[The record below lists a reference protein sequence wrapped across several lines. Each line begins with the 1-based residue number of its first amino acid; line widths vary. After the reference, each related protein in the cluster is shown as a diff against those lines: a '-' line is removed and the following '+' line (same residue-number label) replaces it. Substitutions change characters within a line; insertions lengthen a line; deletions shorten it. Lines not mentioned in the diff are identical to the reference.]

1 MADNLLDKASI
12 LLTPTAYDNGSML
25 SIKPDNGDGDFDF
38 ERNSAATRV
47 NAQGLVENVQII
59 SSELVS
65 NGNFS
70 QIGTEE
76 VSNGNFSQEGSE
88 LVTNGTFEN
97 NINGWVGYISDSSWD
112 NGTIKTTATTNVSW
126 IRQNQVTAANKS
138 YKLTFKA
145 KASDISQNITIYN
158 GAFID
163 TGLSFDAVD
172 VYQEFTYYFYT
183 TVTNIIIGQQGVSV
197 GDTINFDNVSVKEVG
212 QNWELDTGWS
222 IGDDKVE
229 ADGTSA
235 FLIQSNFQSVASVK
249 SYKIQ
254 YEVLSTNGVNIRF
267 GGGSSMFGTPTL
279 DTATIGIKT
288 IYLQSNGTVRNLQF
302 QNNLGFE
309 GSITNISVKEVGQDW
324 SLDTG
329 WSIDQANSKAVSD
342 GTTSNLQQ
350 FSVDTSVV
358 GKKYKISLY
367 VSDYLSG
374 FLSLGVGGY
383 DYVSPTI
390 TGNGEHTRILEV
402 TNSSSNDRLY
412 IGSSSFSGSIT
423 NISVKEI
430 TDDTNIPRIN
440 YEGFSYQD
448 TLGSEEVVNGDFSS
462 DSNWNKG
469 TSWSIT
475 EGKAV
480 CNGGGSYLQQQPIVF
495 EVGKTYKCKFDIID
509 YTSGTV
515 RFRLSTSNN
524 GSELSGKGSY
534 TEYIT
539 IVSKTDNYLN
549 IIGSSFIGSIDNVS
563 VKEVTGQEVVPDSGC
578 GSWLLEPQS
587 TNLITYSEDFSQS
600 SWTKEN
606 SSVVSGFVSPDG
618 TNNAYKLV
626 NDSSNGLHSLRGS
639 SISSTVSDHSLSLF
653 VKAEEVNKIGVRD
666 TVTGLYLTYNISA
679 DIVIESNVASY
690 NISKLTNGWNRVSIV
705 FQGSGS
711 AIIQPKFYLLDDS
724 YVSGN
729 PQAYSYTGN
738 GTDGLYIY
746 GSQAEQQPYATSYIP
761 TNGATSTRLQD
772 IATNSGNSTLI
783 NSTEGVLYAE
793 ISALADG
800 TNQRW
805 ISIGSGSNANRVSI
819 HFNATNRINCS
830 VRGSSTAIY
839 DANHNIGSQ
848 TNNSKVAIRYKDS
861 DFAFFVNGVKVNSQT
876 SGTLNFN
883 AALDTL
889 SFDSADGGSKFFG
902 NTKGLKYYPKAL
914 ADVQLEDLTS

>member
-25 SIKPDNGDGDFDF
+25 SIKPENGDGDFDF

-342 GTTSNLQQ
+342 GTQGYIKQTNVGGAGVTSIYKAQWTQNITVGARLR
-350 FSVDTSVV
+350 FFARNYNDTGTITTLSITRDDGVAVDGGNCV
-358 GKKYKISLY
+358 GSGTFTA
-367 VSDYLSG
+367 YLSSTNG
-374 FLSLGVGGY
+374 YSFKILAETGVEA
-383 DYVSPTI
+383 DIS
-390 TGNGEHTRILEV
+390 
-402 TNSSSNDRLY
+402 
-412 IGSSSFSGSIT
+412 

-448 TLGSEEVVNGDFSS
+448 SLGSELITNGNFSNGLTNWTNNSSWWSIVNGEAYHPAS
-462 DSNWNKG
+462 
-469 TSWSIT
+469 TSMKPLSQSVST
-475 EGKAV
+475 
-480 CNGGGSYLQQQPIVF
+480 
-495 EVGKTYKCKFDIID
+495 EVGKEYKISVNVNIV
-509 YTSGTV
+509 SGTPQV
-515 RFRLSTSNN
+515 FWDKVSGQEAQSLSQGLNEVIVTTFKTNSAIYFGRVPSTN
-524 GSELSGKGSY
+524 
-534 TEYIT
+534 TEFY
-539 IVSKTDNYLN
+539 
-549 IIGSSFIGSIDNVS
+549 IDNVS
-563 VKEVTGQEVVPDSGC
+563 VKEYLGQEVVPDSGC
-578 GSWLLEPQS
+578 GSWLLENQS
-587 TNLITYSEDFSQS
+587 TNLIPYSEDFSDS
-600 SWTKEN
+600 SWLKETSATIELN
-606 SSVVSGFVSPDG
+606 TYLSPSGENNASKLNLPNTLSRITYPFSTTGVYTFSIYLKSDTDG
-618 TNNAYKLV
+618 TI
-626 NDSSNGLHSLRGS
+626 SLRAA
-639 SISSTVSDHSLSLF
+639 T
-653 VKAEEVNKIGVRD
+653 
-666 TVTGLYLTYNISA
+666 
-679 DIVIESNVASY
+679 
-690 NISKLTNGWNRVSIV
+690 
-705 FQGSGS
+705 
-711 AIIQPKFYLLDDS
+711 
-724 YVSGN
+724 GN
-729 PQAYSYTGN
+729 PAVTKQLNLTDRWQRFDISV
-738 GTDGLYIY
+738 TDGNYWQVIKTSSDTLTSVYIW
-746 GSQAEQQPYATSYIP
+746 GAQLEEQSYATSYVP
-761 TNGATSTRLQD
+761 TSGATNTRLKD
-772 IATNSGNSTLI
+772 IANNSGNSSLI

-793 ISALADG
+793 IAALAEG
-800 TNQRW
+800 GSYRI
-805 ISIGSGSNANRVSI
+805 ISLSDN
-819 HFNATNRINCS
+819 
-830 VRGSSTAIY
+830 
-839 DANHNIGSQ
+839 
-848 TNNSKVAIRYKDS
+848 TNNNKVVLFYDFNDNRFSYQVKVSGVSQSSAAINNVSVIQFNKFALKYKDN
-861 DFAFFVNGVKVNSQT
+861 DFALWINGVEVATDT
-876 SGTLNFN
+876 SGNVFPINTLNK
-883 AALDTL
+883 L
-889 SFDSADGGSKFFG
+889 SFSDGNNSSNFYG
-902 NTKGLKYYPKAL
+902 KAK
-914 ADVQLEDLTS
+914 AVAVFPILTDAELQSLTTI

>member
-25 SIKPDNGDGDFDF
+25 SVKPENGDGDFTF
-38 ERNSAATRV
+38 SRSSAATRV

-88 LVTNGTFEN
+88 QVTNGDFATN
-97 NINGWVGYISDSSWD
+97 SDWDLGSSWTISGGKANYDATSNGSELRQLMSSIAVGKTIKIQFDISDVAATKDAFFKLDCSGAPESIFGYTKFSQ
-112 NGTIKTTATTNVSW
+112 GTYTYYHTITSGFD
-126 IRQNQVTAANKS
+126 R
-138 YKLTFKA
+138 LTFTPLN
-145 KASDISQNITIYN
+145 SSTG
-158 GAFID
+158 GAFSI
-163 TGLSFDAVD
+163 
-172 VYQEFTYYFYT
+172 
-183 TVTNIIIGQQGVSV
+183 
-197 GDTINFDNVSVKEVG
+197 DNVSVKEVG
-212 QNWELDTGWS
+212 QNWSLGSGWS
-222 IGDDKVE
+222 VGDDEAIATSSANGMRLSQYALTPVVGKTYKVTYE
-229 ADGTSA
+229 IKSITQGA
-235 FLIQSNFQSVASVK
+235 FRVWLGGFLTPNDNTAI
-249 SYKIQ
+249 
-254 YEVLSTNGVNIRF
+254 GVYTFYI
-267 GGGSSMFGTPTL
+267 
-279 DTATIGIKT
+279 TATDT
-288 IYLQSNGTVRNLQF
+288 SYFYLRAVGVTS
-302 QNNLGFE
+302 

-324 SLDTG
+324 TFGTG